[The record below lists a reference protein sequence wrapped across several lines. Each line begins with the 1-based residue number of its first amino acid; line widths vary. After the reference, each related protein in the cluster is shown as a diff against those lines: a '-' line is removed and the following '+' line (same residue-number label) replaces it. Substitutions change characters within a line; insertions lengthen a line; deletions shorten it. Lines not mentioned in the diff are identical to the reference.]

1 MLAPAALPQLTPD
14 QLTQLTPAPAA
25 APETPRSAPLPVGLV
40 ADIAAG
46 IASVPDAWR
55 HLVHHDPDG
64 RRPVRLLATPA
75 YEVWVIGWTQGQG
88 VRPHDHGGSSAA
100 VLVTEGELAEV
111 DLAGHERRLAPGNV
125 LRLGPGV
132 VHDVVNRGDVPATSI
147 HVYSPPLT
155 SMTYYDPVTWEAD
168 ETVRVEP
175 ETPVL
180 SGWHGADLLHP
191 ARRRPGAAAST
202 TGGQP

>member
-14 QLTQLTPAPAA
+14 PAA
-25 APETPRSAPLPVGLV
+25 APVTPRPAPLPVGLV
-40 ADIAAG
+40 GDIAAG
-46 IASVPDAWR
+46 IAHVPDAWR
-55 HLVHHDPDG
+55 HLVHHNPDG
-64 RRPVRLLATPA
+64 RRPVRLLATAA
-75 YEVWVIGWTQGQG
+75 YEVWIIGWTAGQH

-100 VLVTEGELAEV
+100 VLVTEGELSEV
-111 DLAGHERRLAPGNV
+111 DLLGNERRLAPGDV
-125 LRLGPGV
+125 LRLGPGI
-132 VHDVVNRGDVPATSI
+132 VHDVVNPRDVPATSI

-180 SGWHGADLLHP
+180 SGWRGANLLHP
-191 ARRRPGAAAST
+191 ARRRPGAAAPT
-202 TGGQP
+202 TGGRS

>member
-14 QLTQLTPAPAA
+14 PVA
-25 APETPRSAPLPVGLV
+25 APVTPRPAPLPVGLV

-46 IASVPDAWR
+46 IAKVPDAWR
-55 HLVHHDPDG
+55 HLVRHDPDG
-64 RRPVRLLATPA
+64 RHPVRLLATSA

-100 VLVTEGELAEV
+100 VMVTEGELVEV
-111 DLAGHERRLAPGNV
+111 DLLGHERRMVPGNV

-147 HVYSPPLT
+147 HVYSPPLS
-155 SMTYYDPVTWEAD
+155 SMTYYDPATWEAD
-168 ETVRVEP
+168 ETVRVES

-180 SGWHGADLLHP
+180 SGWHGANLLHP
-191 ARRRPGAAAST
+191 ARRRPGAAASA
-202 TGGQP
+202 TGGRS